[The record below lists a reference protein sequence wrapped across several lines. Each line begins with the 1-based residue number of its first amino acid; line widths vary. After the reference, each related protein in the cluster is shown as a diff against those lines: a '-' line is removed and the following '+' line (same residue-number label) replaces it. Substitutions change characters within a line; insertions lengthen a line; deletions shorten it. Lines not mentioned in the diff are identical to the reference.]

1 MSTHGAY
8 KTEPFPLRRPVLAP
22 SQSLYYLSPSSA
34 VSCSLLDGE
43 EGGAGPERWRRAAA
57 AARQLKKRSAWT
69 GVRARLWGGWAVEIR
84 VPLSRQRLW
93 VGAFETDRQ
102 AALAY
107 DAALFCFYGE
117 DLPKKRGFN
126 FPAAPRPDIDEDVRA
141 GLSVAAVKDIANK
154 HARGLQL
161 GLAIA
166 PPACTAAEP
175 LQQAA
180 AAAGPSAGADA
191 PAAGYHGRNP
201 NAEVETT
208 LRLCL

>member
-1 MSTHGAY
+1 
-8 KTEPFPLRRPVLAP
+8 
-22 SQSLYYLSPSSA
+22 
-34 VSCSLLDGE
+34 
-43 EGGAGPERWRRAAA
+43 AA

-154 HARGLQL
+154 HA
-161 GLAIA
+161 
-166 PPACTAAEP
+166 CTAAEP

-201 NAEVETT
+201 N
-208 LRLCL
+208 

>member
-1 MSTHGAY
+1 MARKAAQAQG
-8 KTEPFPLRRPVLAP
+8 V
-22 SQSLYYLSPSSA
+22 
-34 VSCSLLDGE
+34 
-43 EGGAGPERWRRAAA
+43 GGQHQPAA
-57 AARQLKKRSAWT
+57 AARQLKRSPWK

-93 VGAFETDRQ
+93 VGAFETGRQ

-117 DLPKKRGFN
+117 DLPRNRRYN
-126 FPAAPRPDIDEDVRA
+126 FPAAPRPDIDETVRA
-141 GLSVAAVKDIANK
+141 RLSVAAVKDVANK

-161 GLAIA
+161 GGLGLVLS
-166 PPACTAAEP
+166 PPACAAAEP

-180 AAAGPSAGADA
+180 AAAGPSAGAGA
-191 PAAGYHGRNP
+191 PAASYHGRNP

-208 LRLCL
+208 LRLRL